1 MDLGRQQVRAGGL
14 ALLKIRARTA
24 GLRQVDGVVRVAA
37 RHLGTEV
44 VEVLRE
50 GHAAALRQVK
60 AVCQPIGVDA
70 SVAAL
75 RTRELLCRVHA
86 RLLPAQ
92 SVGVFIAGEVRYSVG
107 LCWGETM

>member
-1 MDLGRQQVRAGGL
+1 MDLGRQQVRAGCF
-14 ALLKIRARTA
+14 ALLKIQARTVE
-24 GLRQVDGVVRVAA
+24 LREIDGVVGVAA

-92 SVGVFIAGEVRYSVG
+92 SVGVFIAGEVCYSVG